1 MKVNYREI
9 TLVTTCICCGCVNEV
24 EVNAMDYLRWRD
36 GMLAQNA
43 FPYLT
48 AEEREMLISGICP
61 TCWETTFEGPDKDE
75 EDPENEWD
83 EFESGKFIY
92 DEMAA
97 NP

>member
-9 TLVTTCICCGCVNEV
+9 TLVTTCPCCGRINEI

-61 TCWETTFEGPDKDE
+61 TCWDDTFSSDEE
-75 EDPENEWD
+75 EDPEDGWD
-83 EFESGKFIY
+83 EFEPGKFIY